1 MIHDTGL
8 KGPIKES
15 KDEWEIEYGVLHEQ
29 LKSKKILI
37 EEICQERV
45 NPLIPPDGI
54 IDEDI
59 GILQYYGSEKLKEN
73 SGKKTDIRETDLKNF
88 KKARKEV
95 VYKGEDFLTVKILP
109 KKRPPSKGISTLQKF
124 LKVKKKPENT

>member
-8 KGPIKES
+8 RGPVKES
-15 KDEWEIEYGVLHEQ
+15 KNEWEIEYKVLNEQ

-37 EEICQERV
+37 EEICQERA

-59 GILQYYGSEKLKEN
+59 GILQYFGSEKLKEN
-73 SGKKTDIRETDLKNF
+73 SGKKTDIHKTDLRNF
-88 KKARKEV
+88 KKARKEI

-109 KKRPPSKGISTLQKF
+109 KKRYPSKGISTLQKN
-124 LKVKKKPENT
+124 LKIKKKF